1 VLYNPATTYRRLSM
15 CANAGLLFL
24 TSALAVCRTLSDA
37 RLLLQLTHLK
47 ELQMWLSAGGR
58 QLPPCSSKPL
68 PGMLE
73 AVGQLTGL
81 TRLELLQGLYMSW
94 DLRQIRHLS
103 ALKQLQVGV
112 CCL

>member
-1 VLYNPATTYRRLSM
+1 MTDFRTLQLRLV
-15 CANAGLLFL
+15 A
-24 TSALAVCRTLSDA
+24 CRTLTNA
-37 RLLLQLTHLK
+37 RLLSQLTHLK

-73 AVGQLTGL
+73 AVGQLAGL

-103 ALKQLQVGV
+103 TLKQLQVRGWCHGAV
-112 CCL
+112 VGSKSRCLR